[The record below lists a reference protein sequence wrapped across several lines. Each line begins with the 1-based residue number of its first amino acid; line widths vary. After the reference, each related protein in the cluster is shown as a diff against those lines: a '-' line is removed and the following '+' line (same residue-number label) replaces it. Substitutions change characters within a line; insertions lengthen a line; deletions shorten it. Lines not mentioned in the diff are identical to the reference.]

1 MITDNDIIEKMI
13 MRDEMLAEERAS
25 MHHEYMMRTDDEYF
39 FKYSEYLEEYLKAR
53 DNFLKEL
60 RSYNIELKPEDFL

>member
-13 MRDEMLAEERAS
+13 MRDEMLAEERAA

-39 FKYSEYLEEYLKAR
+39 CKYSEY
-53 DNFLKEL
+53 
-60 RSYNIELKPEDFL
+60 

>member
-1 MITDNDIIEKMI
+1 MITDNDVIEKMI

-39 FKYSEYLEEYLKAR
+39 CKYSEYLQDYLTVREK
-53 DNFLKEL
+53 FLKEL
-60 RSYNIELKPEDFL
+60 RSYGIELKPEDFL

>member
-1 MITDNDIIEKMI
+1 MITDNDVIEKMI
-13 MRDEMLAEERAS
+13 MRDEMLAEERAA

-39 FKYSEYLEEYLKAR
+39 CKYSEYLKEYLKAR